1 MLLSTTR
8 PTKVSAI
15 KYSPAAQIPAD
26 HNNNSDV
33 MQKKLIVCP
42 ISSHDPVSETL
53 KKNASVM
60 PAVHIESMNPR
71 QQI

>member
-1 MLLSTTR
+1 MTR
-8 PTKVSAI
+8 VSAI